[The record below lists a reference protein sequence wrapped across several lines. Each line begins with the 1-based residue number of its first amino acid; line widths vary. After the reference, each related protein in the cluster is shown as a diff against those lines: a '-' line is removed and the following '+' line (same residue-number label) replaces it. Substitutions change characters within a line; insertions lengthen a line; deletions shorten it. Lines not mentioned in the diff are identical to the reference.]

1 VNGDSPYLLQQ
12 VQAVAPQAFVQQ
24 YQGKPV
30 IQVGTFNDEA
40 NARRQVEALQEQGIM
55 ATLATN
61 SLSASPWSSPPG
73 GGGQPGLGQAGASRT
88 SPYLVVIPGNKGSLS
103 SLAQQ
108 TTRLGVRQDAIQMRD
123 VPLGPHLAIGPF
135 ANYNEAREVSNYL
148 RKSGMDA
155 RVFYNQ

>member
-1 VNGDSPYLLQQ
+1 MQQ
-12 VQAVAPQAFVQQ
+12 VQTVAPQASVQQ
-24 YQGKPV
+24 YQGKSV

-40 NARRQVEALQEQGIM
+40 SARHQVEALQEQGIM

-61 SLSASPWSSPPG
+61 SLSPSPLYTPPG
-73 GGGQPGLGQAGASRT
+73 GGVPSGLGQSGASRT

-103 SLAQQ
+103 NLAQQ

-123 VPLGPHLAIGPF
+123 EPLGPHLAIGPF